1 MSTHGQSEATI
12 DKERRLGSALTIG
25 MRVAAAKFSRHG
37 FRYFHFDANAGS
49 GWNDLFDVP
58 GSPAVFWSLAS
69 QYLADMRTYGFFA
82 ELDHDRAQQLVAA
95 APENY
100 AKNTFIFARDNEQV
114 LEVFIEF
121 IRQSGERPEFA
132 VGSIICDPN
141 GWLYRNA
148 RGHGAPIMGLRRL
161 SIVCPRIDII
171 LNLNARTYRLQ
182 KASGHHVDSPRAVL
196 QSLNKLHWLVSRT
209 HRGRDEFL
217 LAVGRN
223 FPTGPHAALGMHPLD
238 SDQGRHV
245 LTLVEGQRQR
255 GLFDVA

>member
-1 MSTHGQSEATI
+1 MSEHGQSEATI

-25 MRVAAAKFSRHG
+25 MRVAAAKFNGKG
-37 FRYFHFDANAGS
+37 FSYFHFDANAGS
-49 GWNDLFDVP
+49 GWNDLFNVP

-69 QYLADMRTYGFFA
+69 QYLPNMRTYGFFA
-82 ELDHDRAQQLVAA
+82 EIECSRARQLVTAT
-95 APENY
+95 PEIY
-100 AKNTFIFARDNEQV
+100 AKNTFVFARDNEQV

-148 RGHGAPIMGLRRL
+148 RGEGAPIMGLRRL
-161 SIVCPRIDII
+161 SIICPRIDII

-182 KASGHHVDSPRAVL
+182 KASGHRVDSPREVL
-196 QSLNKLHWLVSRT
+196 HSLNKSHWLVSRT
-209 HRGRDEFL
+209 HRGRDEFF

-223 FPTGPHAALGMHPLD
+223 FPTGNHAALGMHTLE
-238 SDQGRHV
+238 SEQGRHV
-245 LTLVEGQRQR
+245 LTLIEGQRQR